1 MTMGLDT
8 NETKREGIV
17 GGLKEREAA
26 LNHIAKSGCKEAA
39 EVEVRYK
46 DGKGNIWRD
55 RVQGGRVNESRCIKN
70 SQGQVQRIR
79 ERTQE
84 MTGSR
89 RDKTL
94 AISGEDWDRIFG
106 KKATA

>member
-1 MTMGLDT
+1 MGLDT
-8 NETKREGIV
+8 NETRREKIV
-17 GGLKEREAA
+17 GGLKERDAA
-26 LNHIAKSGCKEAA
+26 INHIAKSGCKEAA

-46 DGKGNIWRD
+46 DEKGNIMRD
-55 RVQGGRVNESRCIKN
+55 KVQGGQVTDRRCIKN
-70 SQGQVQRIR
+70 SQGQIQRISERAR
-79 ERTQE
+79 EL
-84 MTGSR
+84 TGSR